1 MQILPYSTSHYIHC
15 HIPQHR
21 TPHRTSCITPH
32 WPHFTAPHHTPLR
45 CAYTHHIP
53 YHTTFIAT
61 FHSTAL
67 HTAHLASPHSTSG
80 HIPYHTTFI
89 ATFHS
94 TALHTAHL
102 ASLRI
107 DHIFTAPH
115 HTPSRCAYTHQTAH
129 HTSLSTSHNSV
140 SHHSTT
146 FCIIPYV
153 VSLHLKA
160 LDTPSTTFCITVF
173 HITQFTS
180 YKASHHTIPQ
190 HISHL
195 VTTMDIKHHK
205 TTSHTAPL
213 PHCT

>member
-1 MQILPYSTSHYIHC
+1 MFHITPFHILHHHMQILPHSTSHYIHC
-15 HIPQHR
+15 HVPQHR
-21 TPHRTSCITPH
+21 TPHRTSCI
-32 WPHFTAPHHTPLR
+32 APHRSH
-45 CAYTHHIP
+45 
-53 YHTTFIAT
+53 
-61 FHSTAL
+61 
-67 HTAHLASPHSTSG
+67 
-80 HIPYHTTFI
+80 
-89 ATFHS
+89 
-94 TALHTAHL
+94 
-102 ASLRI
+102 
-107 DHIFTAPH
+107 FTAPH
-115 HTPSRCAYTHQTAH
+115 HTPSRCAFTHQIAH

-153 VSLHLKA
+153 VSLHLKP
-160 LDTPSTTFCITVF
+160 LDTPTTTFCITVF

-195 VTTMDIKHHK
+195 VTTMDIKHHT